1 MKLPSIISK
10 IFTNKY
16 FLYLMVFLSFTNV
29 IGYVILGNVNAVIY
43 FILISVFIAF
53 FSKNMSL
60 ILFIA
65 LIVTNLIIVNKFP
78 TAKEGFENEKDEKK
92 DEKNKKNKDKDEISK
107 SNEKS
112 PSPQPND
119 SLPIV
124 PSVTPSE
131 PFSGRNKLSG
141 SKVDYASTVENAYK
155 NLNEILGSD
164 GMKHL
169 TNDTQKLMEQQKNL
183 VEQMQSMT
191 PLIQNITPL
200 LNQTKDMLGTMNMGN
215 IDEIA
220 SFVTNMTGS
229 SK

>member
-1 MKLPSIISK
+1 
-10 IFTNKY
+10 
-16 FLYLMVFLSFTNV
+16 MVFLSFTNV

-43 FILISVFIAF
+43 FILISLFVAF
-53 FSKNMSL
+53 FSRNMSL
-60 ILFIA
+60 ILFTA
-65 LIVTNLIIVNKFP
+65 LIVTNLIIVNKIP
-78 TAKEGFENEKDEKK
+78 PSTEGFENEKDENK
-92 DEKNKKNKDKDEISK
+92 DINNKNNKKNTNNVEIPKD
-107 SNEKS
+107 NEKS
-112 PSPQPND
+112 SQLND

-124 PSVTPSE
+124 PSPTPSE
-131 PFSGRNKLSG
+131 PFSGGTKLSG

-155 NLNEILGSD
+155 NLNEMLGSD

-200 LNQTKDMLGTMNMGN
+200 LNQTKDMLGSMNMGN

-220 SFVTNMTGS
+220 SLVTNMTGS
-229 SK
+229 K